1 MVRLFPL
8 KNYRYYEKDKFNF
21 CSFNFHYLAIGQA
34 PNYINNQDVLKH
46 ANGNVVAN
54 ESISSGSNFTISMPT
69 ERSFFIFTLIKAIIT
84 F

>member
-1 MVRLFPL
+1 MKKISLIFAL
-8 KNYRYYEKDKFNF
+8 LIFTT
-21 CSFNFHYLAIGQA
+21 LAIGQA
-34 PNYINNQDVLKH
+34 PKYINNQDVLKH